1 MSKWLLR
8 GLVFAAL
15 MVIVRLLQGAM
26 INAWETKAGLISIVL
41 IVLFA
46 IAVFVWGVSD
56 GRADARANPDPDRR
70 DDLAMTWLL
79 AGLFA
84 GVVSGA
90 VAWFISLFYKSLYVE
105 ALLNEVTTFAA
116 FTALLVFLAAIAGV
130 SLGRWLVDRK
140 ARPDTRIVHHG
151 LTEAATDQDR
161 ADTDVFAA
169 VRADDTDADRA
180 GADRGASRGAV
191 LAEAGQVSQ
200 RQHVAL
206 HSEADDHAG
215 GHGADVGVVPKL
227 FAVVHIRDVH
237 LDQRRTQ
244 FGTRVA

>member
-46 IAVFVWGVSD
+46 VAVFIWGLSD
-56 GRADARANPDPDRR
+56 GRADANANPDPDRR
-70 DDLAMTWLL
+70 EDLAMTWLL

-84 GVVSGA
+84 GIVSGL
-90 VAWFISLFYKSLYVE
+90 VAWFISLVYKSLYVE
-105 ALLNEVTTFAA
+105 ALINEVTTFAA

-130 SLGRWLVDRK
+130 ALGHYLVDRNLEK
-140 ARPDTRIVHHG
+140 QPRKHHG
-151 LTEAATDQDR
+151 LAEAAAEQDQDR

-169 VRADDTDADRA
+169 VNPS
-180 GADRGASRGAV
+180 AS
-191 LAEAGQVSQ
+191 AET
-200 RQHVAL
+200 
-206 HSEADDHAG
+206 SETAPTQA
-215 GHGADVGVVPKL
+215 
-227 FAVVHIRDVH
+227 
-237 LDQRRTQ
+237 RREE
-244 FGTRVA
+244 

>member
-41 IVLFA
+41 VVLFA
-46 IAVFVWGVSD
+46 VAVFVWGLID

-70 DDLAMTWLL
+70 GDLAMTWLL

-105 ALLNEVTTFAA
+105 ALLNEITTFAA
-116 FTALLVFLAAIAGV
+116 FTALLVFLARSQASRSAAG
-130 SLGRWLVDRK
+130 SST
-140 ARPDTRIVHHG
+140 ARPIRCRTCTTPAMTIAP
-151 LTEAATDQDR
+151 TPMCSPPS
-161 ADTDVFAA
+161 
-169 VRADDTDADRA
+169 
-180 GADRGASRGAV
+180 ASRA
-191 LAEAGQVSQ
+191 APMTP
-200 RQHVAL
+200 RRRRRPRCVAKIGFNT
-206 HSEADDHAG
+206 S
-215 GHGADVGVVPKL
+215 
-227 FAVVHIRDVH
+227 
-237 LDQRRTQ
+237 
-244 FGTRVA
+244 

>member
-46 IAVFVWGVSD
+46 VAVFIWGLSD

-70 DDLAMTWLL
+70 EDLAMTWLL

-84 GVVSGA
+84 GIVSG
-90 VAWFISLFYKSLYVE
+90 VVTWFISLFYKSLYVE
-105 ALLNEVTTFAA
+105 ALVNEVTTFAA
-116 FTALLVFLAAIAGV
+116 FTALLVFLASIAGV
-130 SLGRWLVDRK
+130 ALGHWLIDRNLDK
-140 ARPDTRIVHHG
+140 QPRKHHG
-151 LTEAATDQDR
+151 LAEAAADQDR

-169 VRADDTDADRA
+169 VSQPASTDTTETAPT
-180 GADRGASRGAV
+180 
-191 LAEAGQVSQ
+191 EA
-200 RQHVAL
+200 
-206 HSEADDHAG
+206 
-215 GHGADVGVVPKL
+215 
-227 FAVVHIRDVH
+227 
-237 LDQRRTQ
+237 RREEQ
-244 FGTRVA
+244 S